1 MDLGWCLVL
10 LKEFKWDKDYLKE
23 EYYNR
28 NEEYLK
34 KVGFKADLSNTSE
47 MDRGYIGTCDICI
60 S

>member
-1 MDLGWCLVL
+1 MDLGWCLIL

-34 KVGFKADLSNTSE
+34 KVGFKPDLSNTSE
-47 MDRGYIGTCDICI
+47 LNRGYIGTCDICI